1 VRHSTDR
8 ILISHAGALPPTPEL
23 TTLLEAGSDNQADYD
38 KVLPGAV
45 AEVVKH
51 QVAIGHDIINDGEL
65 SKRGGFSNYLSER
78 MSGIERPPLPDGA
91 KPRSVNARDRRMFPG
106 FYDAG
111 LGAGAR
117 RAGRPAPAA
126 NASNPYF
133 VTEPLVYTGAALIAA
148 DIARL
153 KAASEGLDVE
163 LYLPGIAPGTVEHW
177 LWNDYYA
184 SEEEFLFALADVLHE
199 EFKAI
204 TDAGIILQV
213 DDPDLPDGWQMFPD
227 MTVSEYHRYAEL
239 RVEAINHAIRGLP
252 EELVRLHI
260 CWGSQ
265 HGPHADDIPLAEI
278 LDAVLKV
285 KAQCLSVEAANPTHE
300 HEWVLWEDHKLPE
313 GRILMPGVVG
323 HATDLIEHP
332 ELVAQRLVRYAGLV
346 GKENVIAGTDCGLA
360 PRVGHAEIAW
370 AKLDSLAKGAQLASE
385 RLWK

>member
-1 VRHSTDR
+1 MRRSTDR
-8 ILISHAGALPPTPEL
+8 ILVSHAGALPATPEL
-23 TTLLEAGSDNQADYD
+23 QALRLAGSDDQAEYD

-45 AEVVKH
+45 ADVVRH
-51 QVAIGHDIINDGEL
+51 QVDLGHDIINDGEL
-65 SKRGGFSNYLSER
+65 SKRGGFSNYIAER
-78 MSGIERPPLPDGA
+78 MTGMERHPLPDGA

-106 FYDAG
+106 FYEAG
-111 LGAGAR
+111 LGTGAR
-117 RAGRPAPAA
+117 RPGRLAPVG
-126 NASNPYF
+126 NEGNPFF
-133 VTEPLVYTGAALIAA
+133 VTEPLSYTGGASIAA

-153 KAASEGLDVE
+153 KAAAEGLDVE

-184 SEEEFLFALADVLHE
+184 SDEEFLFALADVLHE

-227 MTVSEYHRYAEL
+227 MTVPEYHRYAEL
-239 RVEAINHAIRGLP
+239 RVEAINHAIRDLP

-265 HGPHADDIPLAEI
+265 HGPHADDIPLTEI
-278 LDAVLKV
+278 LDTVLKV

-300 HEWVLWEDHKLPE
+300 HEWAIWEDHKLPD
-313 GRILMPGVVG
+313 GMILMPGVVG

-332 ELVAQRLVRYAGLV
+332 ELVAQRLIRYANLV

-360 PRVGHAEIAW
+360 PRVGHGEIAW
-370 AKLDSLAKGAQLASE
+370 AKLDSLSKGAALASE

>member
-8 ILISHAGALPPTPEL
+8 ILVSHAGALPPTPEL

-45 AEVVKH
+45 AEVVEH

-78 MSGIERPPLPDGA
+78 MSGIERHPLPDGA

-117 RAGRPAPAA
+117 RAGRSAPAA

-227 MTVSEYHRYAEL
+227 MTVAEYHRYAEL

-285 KAQCLSVEAANPTHE
+285 NAQCLSVEAANPTHE
-300 HEWVLWEDHKLPE
+300 HEWLLWEDHKLPE

-370 AKLDSLAKGAQLASE
+370 AKLDALATGALLASE